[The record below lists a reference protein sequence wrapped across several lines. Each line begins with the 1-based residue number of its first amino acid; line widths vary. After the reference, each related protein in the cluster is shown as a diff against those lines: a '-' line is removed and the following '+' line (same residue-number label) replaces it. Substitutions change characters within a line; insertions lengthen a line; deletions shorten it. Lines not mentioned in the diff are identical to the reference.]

1 MEKNFFILFLILV
14 FLMPSCK
21 GKNPLDGSAAAEA
34 KDTLIMKSGSM
45 IQGVITGETGSRV
58 TIKIAGGE
66 IGFPV
71 SDIAEIRRGETLV
84 KTADGIQ
91 PVYAPSEEEAPFPRI
106 YLTDGRIVSG
116 KQISKEGHTFYLKQ
130 ALEGGGTISFGF
142 EEGKMEKL
150 ELWPPP
156 SDKMLDRDFKT
167 LRRLNMK
174 YSYKKP
180 PYYIVSTVESSDLVL
195 YFRTLQRFCSDFG
208 MQFMDFIDTENPP
221 PALGV
226 VIFGNYDDFLKS
238 AGLPKGTNMA
248 GFYMP
253 DKKFLVLFNVKETDM
268 VRFRLAYAEN
278 IEKNIGNYKTQ
289 IEMYSGSHSEGKWA
303 AYDYLEK
310 IQFNVEAYRMRLE
323 AWARDLTM
331 QTIRHEAGH
340 QLFDLLG
347 IDSGETYRGAW
358 LSEGLA
364 EYVSTEPFGDMNK
377 DRLMFIR
384 AELEAGRTLMPLQYL
399 MGIPNGAGIQK
410 LQDPNYTL
418 LAYAQ
423 SWGLVHFLMTKY
435 QRGFF
440 DYIRELIQAG
450 GDFDAPKD
458 RALLEKHL
466 GKTIKDLDF
475 ELEKYIREIMV
486 SKLDKEEY
494 DFFRL
499 LEKAS

>member
-1 MEKNFFILFLILV
+1 
-14 FLMPSCK
+14 
-21 GKNPLDGSAAAEA
+21 
-34 KDTLIMKSGSM
+34 MKSGSM
-45 IQGVITGETGSRV
+45 IQGVIVSETPSRI

-66 IGFPV
+66 VGFPA

-84 KTADGIQ
+84 KSKDGIE
-91 PVYAPSEEEAPFPRI
+91 PVYAPSEEEAPYPRI
-106 YLTDGRIVSG
+106 YLTDGRIASG
-116 KQISKEGHTFYLKQ
+116 KQITREGNTFYLKQ

-142 EEGKMEKL
+142 EADKTEKI

-156 SDKMLDRDFKT
+156 SDETLDRDFKA

-208 MQFMDFIDTENPP
+208 MQFMDFIDTEKPA

-226 VIFGNYDDFLKS
+226 VIFGHHDDFLHY
-238 AGLPKGTNMA
+238 AGLPKGTNTA

-253 DKKFLVLFNVKETDM
+253 DKKFLVLFNMKETDM
-268 VRFRLAYAEN
+268 VRYRLARAEH
-278 IEKNIGNYKTQ
+278 IEKNIGQYKTQ
-289 IEMYSGSHSEGKWA
+289 IEMYSGPNSEGKWA

-347 IDSGETYRGAW
+347 IDSGRSYRGAW

-364 EYVSTEPFGDMNK
+364 EYVSTDPFGDINK

-384 AELEAGRTLMPLQYL
+384 GELEGGRTLMPLQYL
-399 MGIPNGAGIQK
+399 MGIPNGAGIRK

-423 SWGLVHFLMTKY
+423 SWAFIHFLMARY
-435 QRGFF
+435 QKGFLG
-440 DYIRELIQAG
+440 YIHELMQTG
-450 GDFDAPKD
+450 KDFDASKD
-458 RALLEKHL
+458 QALLEKNL
-466 GKTIKDLDF
+466 GKTIQDLDG

-486 SKLDKEEY
+486 SKLDAEEY
-494 DFFRL
+494 DFYRL
-499 LEKAS
+499 IEKAS

>member
-1 MEKNFFILFLILV
+1 M
-14 FLMPSCK
+14 
-21 GKNPLDGSAAAEA
+21 EA
-34 KDTLIMKSGSM
+34 KDTLILKNGSM
-45 IQGVITGETGSRV
+45 IQGIIAEETNARITIRIS
-58 TIKIAGGE
+58 GGE

-71 SDIAEIRRGETLV
+71 SDIAEVRRGEALV
-84 KTADGIQ
+84 KTEDGIQ
-91 PVYAPSEEEAPFPRI
+91 PVYAPSEEEAPYPRI

-116 KQISKEGHTFYLKQ
+116 KQILKDGHTFYLKQ
-130 ALEGGGTISFGF
+130 VLEGGGTISFGF
-142 EEGKMEKL
+142 EEDKMEKI

-156 SDKMLDRDFKT
+156 SDEMLDRDFKA

-195 YFRTLQRFCSDFG
+195 YFKALQRFCSDFG
-208 MQFMDFIDTENPP
+208 MRFMDFIDTEKPAPP
-221 PALGV
+221 LGV
-226 VIFGNYDDFLKS
+226 VIFGNYDDFLKY

-268 VRFRLAYAEN
+268 VRYRLARAEH
-278 IEKNIGNYKTQ
+278 IEKNIGKYKTQ
-289 IEMYSGSHSEGKWA
+289 IEMYSGPNSEGKWA

-310 IQFNVEAYRMRLE
+310 IQFDVEAYRMRLE

-347 IDSGETYRGAW
+347 VDSGKAYRGAW

-364 EYVSTEPFGDMNK
+364 EYVSTDPFGDINK

-384 AELEAGRTLMPLQYL
+384 AELEEGHTLMPLQYL
-399 MGIPNGAGIQK
+399 MGIQNGAGVRK
-410 LQDPNYTL
+410 LQDPGYTL

-423 SWGLVHFLMTKY
+423 SWAFIYFLMEKY
-435 QRGFF
+435 QAGFLG
-440 DYIRELIQAG
+440 YIHELIQTMEG
-450 GDFDAPKD
+450 LDHVKD
-458 RALLEKHL
+458 QVLLEKHL
-466 GKTIKDLDF
+466 GRSIKDLDA
-475 ELEKYIREIMV
+475 ELEKYIREMMV

-499 LEKAS
+499 LQKVS